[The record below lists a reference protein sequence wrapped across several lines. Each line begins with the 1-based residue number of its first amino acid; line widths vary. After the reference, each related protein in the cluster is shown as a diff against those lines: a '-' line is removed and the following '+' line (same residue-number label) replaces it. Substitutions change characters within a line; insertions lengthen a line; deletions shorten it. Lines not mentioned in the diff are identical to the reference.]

1 MKKRLLIIGAS
12 GHGKVALD
20 ATLKQDEYEVVGWLD
35 SNLVTG
41 SNVLGYE
48 ILGKTQEVKEIAIK
62 YNIDSYFIAI
72 SNNYVRKKVF
82 EYLNKECPNLSFATI
97 IHPGSIIGLG
107 STIEAGSLILSGSI
121 VGVSSIIKI
130 GSILN
135 SKATLEHDGIMNSWS
150 SILPGVC
157 TGGNI
162 VLGSLSYICIGSI
175 ISHNIKI
182 GDNSVVGAGSVVLKD
197 QPSDSVIMGTPAIA
211 KRFRSEEENPF

>member
-20 ATLKQDEYEVVGWLD
+20 ATINQDKYEFVGWLD
-35 SNLVTG
+35 SNLVKGT
-41 SNVLGYE
+41 NVLGYE
-48 ILGKTQEVKEIAIK
+48 ILGKTKEVKELAIT

-82 EYLNKECPNLSFATI
+82 EYVNKECPNLSFAKI

-107 STIEAGSLILSGSI
+107 SKIEAGSLILPGAI
-121 VGVSSIIKI
+121 VGVSSIIKV

-135 SKATLEHDGIMNSWS
+135 SKATLEHDGVMNSWS

-162 VLGSLSYICIGSI
+162 ILGSLSYICIGSI

-197 QPSDSVIMGTPAIA
+197 QPSNSLIMGTPAIV
-211 KRFRSEEENPF
+211 KRSRSEEENPF